1 MLKILM
7 LAASLTGGLL
17 LTPTLSAQVFVSV
30 QVAPPPLPVYA
41 QPPCPAPGYL
51 WTPGYWAWGADDGG
65 YFWVPGTWVLPP
77 RPSYLWTPGYWAWN
91 GGLFVW
97 RTGYWGPTVGFY
109 GGIDY
114 GHGYFG
120 SGYEGGYWRDRRFY
134 YNREVNNIN
143 VTVIHNTYRRTVVR
157 RNTNRISYNGGRGG
171 RSARPRHD
179 EVRGPRFEATLDQR
193 QQHEL
198 ARHQRAQSDRHNHG
212 RPGVT
217 ATVRPDPLQQNRRS
231 QGVPRLVHPETPPAR
246 HLSPRQTPRQ
256 AARPHQVPQ
265 RTTPAP
271 QQRQVRH
278 QDRIAPRPVHPQR
291 QSHRQPSAQ
300 APAHRAQSRTAPVW
314 REAPQRQPPRHAAP
328 ARDHRDRHEHEH

>member
-17 LTPTLSAQVFVSV
+17 LAPTLSAQVFVSV

-51 WTPGYWAWGADDGG
+51 WTPGYWAWSADDGG

-77 RPSYLWTPGYWAWN
+77 QPSYLWTPGYWAWN
-91 GGLFVW
+91 GSFFVW

-120 SGYEGGYWRDRRFY
+120 SGYDGGYWRDRRFY
-134 YNREVNNIN
+134 YNRAVSNIN
-143 VTVIHNTYRRTVVR
+143 VTVIHNTYRRVVGHRTV
-157 RNTNRISYNGGRGG
+157 NRISYNGGRGG
-171 RSARPRHD
+171 RNVRPRHD
-179 EVRGPRFEATLDQR
+179 EVRGPRFEATRDQR

-198 ARHQRAQSDRHNHG
+198 ARRQRAQFDRYNHG

-217 ATVRPDPLQQNRRS
+217 ATVWPGTLQQYRPN
-231 QGVPRLVHPETPPAR
+231 QGVPRPVHPETPPAR
-246 HLSPRQTPRQ
+246 HLPPRQTPRQ
-256 AARPHQVPQ
+256 AARPHPVPQ
-265 RTTPAP
+265 RPAQP
-271 QQRQVRH
+271 SRQRQFRP
-278 QDRIAPRPVHPQR
+278 QDRIAPRSVHPQP
-291 QSHRQPSAQ
+291 QSHRQPGAE
-300 APAHRAQSRTAPVW
+300 APAHRAQPRTAPVR
-314 REAPQRQPPRHAAP
+314 REAPQRQPQGHAAP
-328 ARDHRDRHEHEH
+328 ARGHRDRHEHEH